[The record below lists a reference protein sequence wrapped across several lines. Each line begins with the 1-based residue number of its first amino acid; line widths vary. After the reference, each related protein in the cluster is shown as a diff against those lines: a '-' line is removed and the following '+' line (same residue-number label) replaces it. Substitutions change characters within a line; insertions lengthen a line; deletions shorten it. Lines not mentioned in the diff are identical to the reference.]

1 MEISKDEEKLLVKE
15 MREEFQARIEA
26 LEAAERTRQI
36 EQNFEEAENG
46 IGSNVSY
53 GNGPFGEL

>member
-1 MEISKDEEKLLVKE
+1 MKISKEMQLIKE

-36 EQNFEEAENG
+36 KQNFEELENG
-46 IGSNVSY
+46 IGSNVGWSE
-53 GNGPFGEL
+53 GPWGEL